1 MVEVMKIMVTFF
13 RRFPWRHCYTQCPQP
28 CSRPPPTH
36 SSARDSSTLTGKSGS
51 ISCWQPPE
59 HFWRVWHLILN
70 MILPLLLSHWGFS
83 FALGHGIY
91 PQNCSITMQ
100 LPHQHLQSCWGF
112 SALRCGVSPHSR
124 SSAMPLLLQPQLA
137 ESYVTETKF
146 KQLRMLW
153 GVLKNYDF

>member
-1 MVEVMKIMVTFF
+1 MLSSRFLLFWEFQKYHFFTSSPTSIHSGVSVSGKRKITSIN
-13 RRFPWRHCYTQCPQP
+13 QC
-28 CSRPPPTH
+28 
-36 SSARDSSTLTGKSGS
+36 
-51 ISCWQPPE
+51 
-59 HFWRVWHLILN
+59 
-70 MILPLLLSHWGFS
+70 
-83 FALGHGIY
+83 FALTFASSLLYNKLLHAEGLQTHIFSNGIY